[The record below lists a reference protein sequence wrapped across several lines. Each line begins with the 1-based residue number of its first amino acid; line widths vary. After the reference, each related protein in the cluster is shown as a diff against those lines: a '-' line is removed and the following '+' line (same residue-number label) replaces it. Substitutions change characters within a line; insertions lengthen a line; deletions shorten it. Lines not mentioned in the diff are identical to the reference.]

1 MEELRKQIL
10 LYLEKNSRVDLGE
23 LAVLLGTDKVTVA
36 NEMAAMEKE
45 KIICGYHTLIN
56 WEKAGGESVTALIEV
71 RVTPQRDRGF
81 DKTAERICNYPEV
94 EAVYLIS
101 GGYDLLVTLEGKT
114 LLEIS
119 RFVSEK
125 LASMEEVIS
134 TSTYFILKK
143 YKDHGTNMFRKN
155 KAERMLVTP

>member
-23 LAVLLGTDKVTVA
+23 LAVLLGTDEVTVA

-56 WEKAGGESVTALIEV
+56 WEKAGGETVTALIEV

>member
-23 LAVLLGTDKVTVA
+23 LAVLLGTDEVTVA
-36 NEMAAMEKE
+36 NEMVAMEKE